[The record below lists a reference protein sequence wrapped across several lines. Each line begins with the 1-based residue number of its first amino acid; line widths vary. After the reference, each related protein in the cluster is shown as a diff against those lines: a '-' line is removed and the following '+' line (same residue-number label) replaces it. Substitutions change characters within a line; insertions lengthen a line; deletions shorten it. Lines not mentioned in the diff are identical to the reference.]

1 MRLSRVVA
9 VFLGATYVSAQAPA
23 GTSMCDYY
31 TTAVLKNNTADNQL
45 ALLTVLVNTAVIGN
59 YSSFG
64 NGMAVPGILT
74 KGAYMGSPV
83 NLLPFFDG
91 TSGAT
96 TNTGNGTNQVAGTN
110 SVATAGVNF
119 LDGGGATPLMNN
131 MPANDVTSNQY
142 GLLTHLYE
150 FFGIL
155 LGCSLQ
161 STVNPSPTTPSDP
174 NYPFG
179 DVSANG
185 GFNSYQGDPSMYDVH
200 RFMNLTAADLGYFIT
215 QVALA
220 AESLGVAS
228 SDVDKVGVALATTF
242 TELCLAPS
250 VIVPGVPAAYQDP
263 AICQDVSCSKAMSDS
278 CNAYPGAMSQEAL
291 YKSAACKA
299 TMNSTQSFGEILGQC
314 PGGTTSSGSSTS
326 APLSGESVSTG
337 STAVCDV
344 VDPTRLEAPWAGSSN
359 AYPQVYDITM
369 YVCVDDNFLCPMQAP
384 NRCGYACYN
393 TAQYS
398 CSNNELMYI

>member
-64 NGMAVPGILT
+64 NGMALPGIL
-74 KGAYMGSPV
+74 GAGTYMGEAV
-83 NLLPFFDG
+83 NLLPYFDG
-91 TSGAT
+91 SLPTSNVGMPGQYQT
-96 TNTGNGTNQVAGTN
+96 IGSDGVAGY
-110 SVATAGVNF
+110 VNY
-119 LDGGGATPLMNN
+119 LDGGGAAPLLMN
-131 MPANDVTSNQY
+131 MPANDTTSNQY
-142 GLLTHLYE
+142 GLMTHLYE

-155 LGCSLQ
+155 LGCSQQ
-161 STVNPSPTTPSDP
+161 STADPSQIGLVT
-174 NYPFG
+174 
-179 DVSANG
+179 ANG

-200 RFMNLTAADLGYFIT
+200 RFMNLTAAQLGYFIA

-228 SDVDKVGVALATTF
+228 SDVDAVGVALATTF

-250 VIVPGVPAAYQDP
+250 VIVPGIPAAFQQP
-263 AICQDVSCSKAMSDS
+263 TMCNDVSCSKAMSDS
-278 CNAYPGAMSQEAL
+278 CNAYPNPMELKAL
-291 YKSAACKA
+291 YDASSCTA
-299 TMNSTQSFGEILGQC
+299 TMNTTQSFGETLGQC
-314 PGGTTSSGSSTS
+314 PGSTISSGSSTS

-344 VDPTRLEAPWAGSSN
+344 VDPTRLEAP
-359 AYPQVYDITM
+359 
-369 YVCVDDNFLCPMQAP
+369 VC
-384 NRCGYACYN
+384 
-393 TAQYS
+393 T
-398 CSNNELMYI
+398 